1 MSNKQKTY
9 TVNLFPYQS
18 DFIKSASDDSET
30 VGVCFSGGGSRALS
44 TAMGQLRGLTELGL
58 IEQTQYISG
67 VSGGA
72 WASTVYCYVPE
83 TISDDVLLGEVCKDP
98 HKLTWCQHESTPL
111 ACQLNYLP
119 EHNMGRLPGGMGVV
133 EFTEE
138 SLEMLAENVPANE
151 IWVRLVG
158 RHIFQPYGLYSGY
171 GTSKYF
177 TKDNPWF
184 KKYIKKNNHQLQE
197 GDFYYFP
204 NDRYR
209 PNLLIFGSMIPD
221 EKQEDYQLLP
231 IEFSPG
237 QSGVMAQFKKTGKY
251 NQDIGGGGVDSFA
264 FNSENQKSAGENLQT
279 VDVPKNHFSL
289 NDMAGISSS
298 FFAEYISSHHPELDE
313 MIPEYM
319 YWPVF
324 NPDTNTAQSYGF
336 ADGGN
341 LDNSGVASM
350 LRQNLQNI
358 ISFINTSSPLKYDNN
373 LKLVIVDNQVP
384 PLFGY
389 QPYNK
394 DQGYVLYKDKV
405 PAIDPDNETFRENHV
420 FDNNRFEEYRNNL
433 WKNAQSGGTAL
444 CYQQQLL
451 VCDNPKYGVTKG
463 TVNIL
468 WVYNNKVQKW
478 SKALKISVK
487 LWMKLEFWL
496 YKDFPNYP
504 TINLGLNA
512 RQVNLLA
519 HLSCWNIISDN
530 KLACPKGMTNEQMFK
545 KMFSKKQ
552 Y

>member
-18 DFIKSASDDSET
+18 ELIKQVSGDSET
-30 VGVCFSGGGSRALS
+30 VGVCFSGGGSRAL
-44 TAMGQLRGLTELGL
+44 TAAMGQLRGLTKLDL
-58 IEQTQYISG
+58 IKQTQYISG

-83 TISDDVLLGEVCKDP
+83 TISDDVLLGEVCKNPDN
-98 HKLTWCQHESTPL
+98 LTWYQHGSTPL

-119 EHNMGRLPGGMGVV
+119 EHNMGQLPGGMGVV
-133 EFTEE
+133 KFTEE
-138 SLEMLAENVPANE
+138 SLKMLEEKIPANE
-151 IWVRLVG
+151 VWVRLVG

-171 GTSKYF
+171 GNSKYF
-177 TKDNPWF
+177 TKDIPWF
-184 KKYIKKNNHQLQE
+184 KKHIKKKNSDLLE
-197 GDFYYFP
+197 DDFFFFP
-204 NDRYR
+204 NDRCR
-209 PNLLIFGSMIPD
+209 PNLLIFASMIPN
-221 EKQEDYQLLP
+221 EKQDNYRLLP
-231 IEFSPG
+231 IEFSPCH
-237 QSGVMAQFKKTGKY
+237 SGVMAQFENTGEY
-251 NQDIGGGGVDSFA
+251 QQDIGGGGVDSFA
-264 FNSENQKSAGENLQT
+264 FNSDNQKYLAKNLQT

-298 FFAEYISSHHPELDE
+298 FFAEYISSHHAKLDG
-313 MIPEYM
+313 MIPEYK

-324 NPDTNTAQSYGF
+324 NPDTNKAQSYGF

-358 ISFINTSSPLKYDNN
+358 ISFINTSSSLKYNN
-373 LKLVIVDNQVP
+373 KLKLVIVDNQVP

-389 QPYNK
+389 QPYDK
-394 DQGYVLYKDKV
+394 DQGYVLYKDDV
-405 PAIDPDNETFRENHV
+405 PAIDPDNETFRGNHV
-420 FDNNRFEEYRNNL
+420 FDKDRFEEYRNTL
-433 WKNAQSGGTAL
+433 WENAQSGGTAL
-444 CYQQQLL
+444 CYQQQLI
-451 VCDNPKYGVTKG
+451 VCDNPKYGITNGV
-463 TVNIL
+463 VNML
-468 WVYNNKVQKW
+468 WVYNNKVRKW
-478 SKALKISVK
+478 SNALKKSVK
-487 LWMKLEFWL
+487 LCMKLKFWL

-545 KMFSKKQ
+545 KMYRKK
-552 Y
+552 